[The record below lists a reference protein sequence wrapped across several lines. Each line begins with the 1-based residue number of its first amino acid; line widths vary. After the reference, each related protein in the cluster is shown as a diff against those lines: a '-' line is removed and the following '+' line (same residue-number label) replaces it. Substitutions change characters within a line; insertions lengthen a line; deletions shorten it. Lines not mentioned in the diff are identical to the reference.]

1 MMPHWRVEPTIEL
14 NREIAH
20 GLYDVVSIDVDLATS
35 QQPRSFERF
44 VREELGSP

>member
-1 MMPHWRVEPTIEL
+1 MLPHWRVEPTIEL
-14 NREIAH
+14 NRAIAH
-20 GLYDVVSIDVDLATS
+20 GLYDVVSIDVDLATG